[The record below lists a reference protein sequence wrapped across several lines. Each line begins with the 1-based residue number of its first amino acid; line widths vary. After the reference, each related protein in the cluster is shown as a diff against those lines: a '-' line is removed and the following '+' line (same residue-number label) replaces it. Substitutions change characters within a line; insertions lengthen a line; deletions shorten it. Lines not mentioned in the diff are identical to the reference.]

1 MQHHWEDTLNA
12 KSALEITGD
21 KLPEHESAVVISVCR
36 AVKDLSPAPFQP
48 TLFLPPCF
56 PDSGTKRVTACFFGN
71 KLLPN
76 S

>member
-12 KSALEITGD
+12 KSALQITGD
-21 KLPEHESAVVISVCR
+21 ELPEHESAVVISVCR
-36 AVKDLSPAPFQP
+36 AVDDLSCSRSAY
-48 TLFLPPCF
+48 LDSSSLLF